1 MKPVPIMA
9 ELITE
14 GSDKG
19 GIVYDPFLDS
29 GSTLITYEQTGRTCF
44 GMEIDPGYIDVI
56 IERWENYTG
65 QKAEKI
71 A

>member
-1 MKPVPIMA
+1 MT
-9 ELITE
+9 ELVTE
-14 GSDKG
+14 GSDRD
-19 GIVYDPFLDS
+19 GIVYDPFLGS
-29 GSTLITYEQTGRTCF
+29 GSTLITCEQTGRTCF

-56 IERWENYTG
+56 VERFKKYSG